1 MSSFSCDVVKLDI
14 EPHPDADALDLARI
28 GDYRAVVAK
37 GMFKSG
43 DMAVYIPEA
52 SVLPGPVIEKLGLV
66 GRLAG
71 SNKNRVKAIKLRG
84 VLSQGLVYPIKNNL
98 LELPDGKTIQVKVG
112 DDVSAELG
120 IKKYEPEIPVAM
132 AGEVFNL
139 GTENTLAFD
148 VENIKKFPDFFNE
161 GECVEIT
168 EKFMAVSVAWL
179 FCRRIQLRI
188 FQKIWSPNVLP
199 FLARVLEPKVLQLKT
214 TIAIRITFTFVRSKK
229 YLNNYL

>member
-1 MSSFSCDVVKLDI
+1 MSSLSCDVVKLDI

-84 VLSQGLVYPIKNNL
+84 VLSQGLVYPIKNNT
-98 LELPDGKTIQVKVG
+98 LELPDGNTISSSLTTG
-112 DDVSAELG
+112 GFFL
-120 IKKYEPEIPVAM
+120 
-132 AGEVFNL
+132 
-139 GTENTLAFD
+139 ENGPQ
-148 VENIKKFPDFFNE
+148 IS
-161 GECVEIT
+161 G
-168 EKFMAVSVAWL
+168 
-179 FCRRIQLRI
+179 
-188 FQKIWSPNVLP
+188 
-199 FLARVLEPKVLQLKT
+199 
-214 TIAIRITFTFVRSKK
+214 RITFIPPKKPCPGALTFS
-229 YLNNYL
+229 